1 MTVQEEIILATIKSY
16 IKKDGTK
23 AFLFQAY
30 LGVDPITGKERRTT
44 RRNFTT
50 KKEAQLAL
58 AKLVIETEKNGLFEK
73 IPKIETFNMLYEL
86 WFEQHKKDIKPT
98 TEQRIKIYFDN
109 HILKKL
115 GKMKLS
121 KITPLYCQKILNEW
135 ADNLATY
142 KQMRIYVNMV
152 FKYGILIGTIN
163 DNPMERTIIPKRK
176 NSAEKN
182 ESDSYYT
189 KEELKEFFSCLAQLK
204 DKRAYTFFRV
214 LAFVGLRKG
223 EALALTWNDIDF
235 DNKLLTVNKTLAE
248 LKSGKPIIQ
257 DTKTESSNRVVQMDN
272 KTCNVLKEYKNHI
285 IKEKLALGIRDDN
298 FNNNVV
304 FSNSVFYRE
313 NQYLYKAYPNNVLE
327 KVKRY
332 FPNMKIIK
340 VHDFRKT
347 NASLLFES
355 GASIKDVSQRLG
367 HKSTKVTTDI
377 YIKVTKAKQNE
388 TAEKFSEY
396 MAF

>member
-1 MTVQEEIILATIKSY
+1 MAAISSY

-23 AFLFQAY
+23 AYLFQAY
-30 LGVDPITGKERRTT
+30 LGVDPITGKEKRTT
-44 RRNFTT
+44 RRNFAT

-58 AKLVIETEKNGLFEK
+58 AKLVVETEKNGLYENTT
-73 IPKIETFNMLYEL
+73 KIETFKTLYEL

-98 TEQRIKIYFDN
+98 TEQRIKIYFEN

-115 GKMKLS
+115 GKIKLS

-135 ADNLATY
+135 ADSLATY
-142 KQMRIYVNMV
+142 KQMRIYVSMV
-152 FKYGILIGTIN
+152 FKYGILIGAIH

-176 NSAEKN
+176 NTTNKE

-189 KEELKEFFSCLAQLK
+189 KEELQEFFSCLEQLK
-204 DKRAYTFFRV
+204 DNRAYTFFRV

-223 EALALTWNDIDF
+223 EAMALTWNDIDF
-235 DNKLLTVNKTLAE
+235 ENKLMTINKTLAE
-248 LKSGKPIIQ
+248 LQSGKPIIQ
-257 DTKTESSNRVVQMDN
+257 DTKTESSNRVVQMDS
-272 KTCNVLKEYKNHI
+272 KTCSILKEYKNHI
-285 IKEKLALGIRDDN
+285 IKEKFSLGIRDEN

-327 KVKRY
+327 RVKRH

-367 HKSTKVTTDI
+367 HKSTKITTDI

>member
-1 MTVQEEIILATIKSY
+1 MATIKSY
-16 IKKDGTK
+16 AKKDGTK
-23 AFLFQAY
+23 AYLFQAY
-30 LGVDPITGKERRTT
+30 LGVDPVTGKEKRTT
-44 RRNFTT
+44 RRNFST

-58 AKLVIETEKNGLFEK
+58 AKLLVETEKNGLSEK
-73 IPKIETFNMLYEL
+73 SNKITTFKPLYEL
-86 WFEQHKKDIKPT
+86 WFEQHKKDIKAT
-98 TEQRIKIYFDN
+98 TEQRIQIYFDN
-109 HILKKL
+109 HILKKFGNMRL
-115 GKMKLS
+115 TR
-121 KITPLYCQKILNEW
+121 ITPMYCQKVLNEW
-135 ADNLATY
+135 ADNFVTY
-142 KQMRIYVNMV
+142 KQMRIYVSKV
-152 FKYGILIGTIN
+152 FKYGILIGAMD

-176 NSAEKN
+176 IDTNKE
-182 ESDSYYT
+182 ETDSYYT
-189 KEELKEFFSCLAQLK
+189 KEELKEFFSCLEKLN

-223 EALALTWNDIDF
+223 EALALTWSDIDF
-235 DNKLLTVNKTLAE
+235 ENRLITVDKTLAE
-248 LKSGKPIIQ
+248 LKSGKAVIQ
-257 DTKTESSNRVVQMDN
+257 ETKTESSNRIVQMDSR
-272 KTCNVLKEYKNHI
+272 TCSILKEYKNHI
-285 IKEKLALGIRDDN
+285 IKEKFSLGIRDEN

-327 KVKRY
+327 KVKRH

-367 HKSTKVTTDI
+367 HKSTKITTDI
-377 YIKVTKAKQNE
+377 YIKVTKIKQNE
-388 TAEKFSEY
+388 TAEKFSDY

>member
-1 MTVQEEIILATIKSY
+1 MATIKSY

-23 AFLFQAY
+23 AYLFQTY
-30 LGVDPITGKERRTT
+30 LGVDPVTGKEKRTT
-44 RRNFTT
+44 RRNFAT
-50 KKEAQLAL
+50 KKDAQLAL
-58 AKLVIETEKNGLFEK
+58 AKLVVETEKNGLHESSKK
-73 IPKIETFNMLYEL
+73 IKTFKILYEL

-135 ADNLATY
+135 ADSLATY
-142 KQMRIYVNMV
+142 KQMRIYVSMV
-152 FKYGILIGTIN
+152 FKYGILIGAID
-163 DNPMERTIIPKRK
+163 DNPMERTIVPKRK
-176 NSAEKN
+176 MTSNKE

-189 KEELKEFFSCLAQLK
+189 KEELQEFLSCLKQLN
-204 DKRAYTFFRV
+204 DNRSYTFFRV

-235 DNKLLTVNKTLAE
+235 ENRLININKTLAE
-248 LKSGKPIIQ
+248 LKNGKPIIQ
-257 DTKTESSNRVVQMDN
+257 DTKTDSSNRVVQMDR
-272 KTCNVLKEYKNHI
+272 KTCNILREYKNHI
-285 IKEKLALGIRDDN
+285 IKEKFALGIRDEN

-304 FSNSVFYRE
+304 FSNSVLYRE
-313 NQYLYKAYPNNVLE
+313 NQYLYKAYPNHVME
-327 KVKRY
+327 KVKRH
-332 FPNMKIIK
+332 FPDMKIIK

-367 HKSTKVTTDI
+367 HKSTKITTDI